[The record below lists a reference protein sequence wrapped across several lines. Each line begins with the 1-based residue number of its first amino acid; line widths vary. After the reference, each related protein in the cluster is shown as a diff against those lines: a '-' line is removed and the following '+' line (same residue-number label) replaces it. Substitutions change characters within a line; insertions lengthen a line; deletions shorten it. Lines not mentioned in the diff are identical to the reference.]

1 MLETP
6 WIRQA
11 DVVDAGLASPT
22 APGPPDALSH
32 VARARESAANRRP
45 FKSLSRPGDGV
56 WWGQT
61 QTYGIYKAMVDGIW
75 WMFFSEL

>member
-11 DVVDAGLASPT
+11 DLVDAVPAVPP

-45 FKSLSRPGDGV
+45 LSRHGDGV
-56 WWGQT
+56 
-61 QTYGIYKAMVDGIW
+61 
-75 WMFFSEL
+75 

>member
-45 FKSLSRPGDGV
+45 FKSLSRHGDGG

-61 QTYGIYKAMVDGIW
+61 QVNIW
-75 WMFFSEL
+75 DL

>member
-56 WWGQT
+56 
-61 QTYGIYKAMVDGIW
+61 
-75 WMFFSEL
+75 